1 MYISFVGRLGCR
13 WLKRIVIF
21 EWSRVSFLLRSSETF
36 WQVEFSAKKGINL
49 SRLFSADHQGS
60 WKRWQTCKIITTI
73 HYSPSYYRCPYPHP
87 CHKIPYFPKMLSPVF
102 PPLCLLVPKLQNQQ
116 KFSFDRP
123 VQFLDALASLRPVLF
138 GKSVLFLKLQ
148 ITSESISENEIG
160 LCQYHTH
167 QC

>member
-13 WLKRIVIF
+13 WLKRIVVF

-73 HYSPSYYRCPYPHP
+73 HYSPSYYRCPYTPSLP
-87 CHKIPYFPKMLSPVF
+87 QDTIVSKDFIPGPSSPLSLSSWITESTEIFFLTDQCSFLYFIKNDAPSEKHQGLF
-102 PPLCLLVPKLQNQQ
+102 P
-116 KFSFDRP
+116 S
-123 VQFLDALASLRPVLF
+123 
-138 GKSVLFLKLQ
+138 
-148 ITSESISENEIG
+148 
-160 LCQYHTH
+160 
-167 QC
+167 